1 VSPNAIPSR
10 DREGAVSDWVIRNL
24 QLIPD
29 KLQTEVLDANHNR
42 LILLCS
48 RQWGKSTI
56 IAAKAL
62 HHALTA
68 KGAFILVVSACKRQS
83 IEFVLK
89 FNEFA
94 TQALGKA
101 PKRDGESYRL
111 PNGARIIPL
120 PHSPEKV
127 RGYSAPT
134 LVVIDEAAFVKD
146 ACYEAITPA
155 LATSN
160 GALWLLS
167 TANEQKGFF
176 HQAWVTNAKDWKLV
190 KATANDCP
198 RISKQFLVGERTA
211 KGEATYMREY
221 FCEFRAGRTQFVD
234 ESYLDAM
241 EDGDFK
247 ILGE

>member
-1 VSPNAIPSR
+1 VSPNA
-10 DREGAVSDWVIRNL
+10 ATWVSEHL
-24 QLIPD
+24 QLVPD
-29 KLQTEVLDANHNR
+29 KLQVEVLEATQNR
-42 LILLCS
+42 LILLCT

-56 IAAKAL
+56 VAAKAL
-62 HHALTA
+62 HHALT
-68 KGAFILVVSACKRQS
+68 KKDAFILAVSACKRQS
-83 IEFVLK
+83 VEFVRK

-94 TQALGKA
+94 KEVLGHR
-101 PKRDGESYRL
+101 PKRDGEGYIL

-134 LVVIDEAAFVKD
+134 LIVIDEAGYVKD
-146 ACYEAITPA
+146 ALYEALTPS
-155 LATSN
+155 LAASN
-160 GALWLLS
+160 GALWLMS
-167 TANEQKGFF
+167 SANEQKGFF
-176 HQAWVTNAKDWKLV
+176 HQAWVTNAPGWKLV

-198 RISKQFLVGERTA
+198 RISKEFLLSERIA

-247 ILGE
+247 ILGEE

>member
-1 VSPNAIPSR
+1 VCPNAIPSR
-10 DREGAVSDWVIRNL
+10 HREESVSDWVTQNL

-29 KLQTEVLDANHNR
+29 ELQIEALNATHNR
-42 LILLCS
+42 LILLCT

-56 IAAKAL
+56 VAAKAL
-62 HHALTA
+62 HHALT
-68 KGAFILVVSACKRQS
+68 KQGAFILVASASKRQS
-83 IEFVLK
+83 IELVLK
-89 FNEFA
+89 FNAFA
-94 TQALGKA
+94 QQLLGKP
-101 PKRDGESYRL
+101 PKREGEGYRL

-120 PHSPEKV
+120 PHSPDTV
-127 RGYSAPT
+127 RCYSAPT
-134 LVVIDEAAFVKD
+134 LVIIDEAAYVKD
-146 ACYEAITPA
+146 ALYEALTPA

-160 GALWLLS
+160 GALWLMS

-176 HQAWVTNAKDWKLV
+176 HQTWVTRGEDWKLV

-198 RISKQFLVGERTA
+198 RISKQFLAAERAA